1 LLSKRPEIGVFFDTY
16 GILGRGGVKELMQ
29 ISLTWEDP
37 ATGERRSP
45 VLNTPI
51 AIGREF
57 AQLPSKIA
65 ERRVSRIQL
74 DDGQVSRFHVL
85 LDEEKGLLV
94 ATDSQSSNGIEI
106 NGSKQLQGYLQA
118 GDRLGI
124 GGYTLTII
132 EIGSASNSS
141 KILFNPVTNVPDPYL
156 TKPGG
161 DGQQNAFL
169 PQIFQQQQVSIDGLK
184 VETAEYGTVGGGF
197 GSFAWVDLL
206 RIAGV
211 PATNIAVLSPEKSV
225 YGRYRQL
232 CLNAHVSDSFAC
244 AKGDRERLRSQS
256 DACPDNIWGF
266 PSYGLREALRKLGRG
281 QFMPGL
287 QILWQLLA
295 EPLLENSYSPVDEQ
309 VLQAVDREAA
319 RIGWQKM
326 LRYAMVQ
333 TIRQTTDG
341 RYALLYSQGD
351 SYAILIARYLHLATG
366 YPAVEFLPDLQAYR
380 QRSKDFQLV
389 VNAYE
394 PHDHIYERLG
404 NNGGTVLLRGAGT
417 IACRVLQRIYRVRRN
432 HPQQQI
438 KVIHLWSAATEI
450 DRAIGVAQ
458 RPVNLNYQI
467 QAFEWPKAC
476 WGGEYKMRLATAT
489 AEQQQQFFFD
499 WEGAT
504 IPQRRDWQ
512 KMLVGGISKGWYRQ
526 AIGQVELVTP
536 QPPGLS
542 VKLQGE
548 TTPISADYIID
559 ATGLAGAVMDS
570 QLLADLVQQYQIR
583 LNPRGQF
590 MVGDDFAIDQL
601 NSGST
606 GRVYA
611 AGITTSGNGYGPV
624 DSFLGLQYAA
634 LAAVCDMTDRGASD
648 LKRLTGLQ
656 SIAQWWRWMTHRP
669 PD

>member
-1 LLSKRPEIGVFFDTY
+1 
-16 GILGRGGVKELMQ
+16 MQ

-57 AQLPSKIA
+57 SQLPSQIA
-65 ERRVSRIQL
+65 DRRVSRIQFN
-74 DDGQVSRFHVL
+74 DGQISRFHVL
-85 LDEEKGLLV
+85 FDEENGLLLV
-94 ATDSQSSNGIEI
+94 TDQQSSNGIEI
-106 NGSKQLQGYLQA
+106 NGVKQLRGYLKA

-124 GGYTLTII
+124 GSYVVTILAVG
-132 EIGSASNSS
+132 EASNSS
-141 KILFNPVTNVPDPYL
+141 KILFNPVTNVPDPYI
-156 TKPGG
+156 TRPGN
-161 DGQQNAFL
+161 DNQQNAFL
-169 PQIFQQQQVSIDGLK
+169 PQIFQQQQVSIDDIHATGLK
-184 VETAEYGTVGGGF
+184 VETVEYGTVGGGF

-211 PATNIAVLSPEKSV
+211 KATNIAVLSPEKSV
-225 YGRYRQL
+225 HGRYRQL
-232 CLNAHVSDSFAC
+232 CLNAHVSDSSAC

-266 PSYGLREALRKLGRG
+266 PGYGVREALRKLGRG

-295 EPLLENSYSPVDEQ
+295 EPLLENSYGPVDEQ

-351 SYAILIARYLHLATG
+351 SYAIMVTRYLHLATG
-366 YPAVEFLPDLQAYR
+366 YPAVEFLPDLQDYR
-380 QRSKDFQLV
+380 QRTKDFQRV

-394 PHDHIYERLG
+394 PHDHIYEQLG
-404 NNGGTVLLRGAGT
+404 DRGGTVLLRGSGT

-438 KVIHLWSAATEI
+438 KVVHLWSQITET
-450 DRAIGVAQ
+450 DRSMGVAQ
-458 RPVNLNYQI
+458 RSVNLNYQI

-476 WGGEYKMRLATAT
+476 WGGEYKMRLSTAT
-489 AEQQQQFFFD
+489 TEQQQQFYLG

-512 KMLVGGISKGWYRQ
+512 KMLVGGISKGWYQ
-526 AIGQVELVTP
+526 QIIGQVQVVTP
-536 QPPGLS
+536 QPPGLA
-542 VKLQGE
+542 VRLQGE
-548 TTPISADYIID
+548 SNPVAADYIID
-559 ATGLAGAVMDS
+559 ATGLAGSVMDS
-570 QLLADLVQQYQIR
+570 QLLADLVQQYQVA
-583 LNPRGQF
+583 LNLRGQF
-590 MVGDDFAIDQL
+590 TVGGDFAIEQL
-601 NSGST
+601 NNGSS
-606 GRVYA
+606 GRVYGS
-611 AGITTSGNGYGPV
+611 GITTAGNGYAPV

-634 LAAVCDMTDRGASD
+634 LAAVCDLTDRGAPE
-648 LKRLTGLQ
+648 LKKLNGLQ
-656 SIAQWWRWMTHRP
+656 SAAQWWRWMTNKP
-669 PD
+669 PN

>member
-1 LLSKRPEIGVFFDTY
+1 
-16 GILGRGGVKELMQ
+16 MQ

-37 ATGERRSP
+37 ATGERCSP

-51 AIGREF
+51 AIGRDF
-57 AQLPSKIA
+57 LQLPSNIA
-65 ERRVSRIQL
+65 QRRVSRIQL
-74 DDGQVSRFHVL
+74 DDGQISRFHLL
-85 LDEEKGLLV
+85 LDEENGLLL
-94 ATDSQSSNGIEI
+94 ATDQSSSNGVEI
-106 NGSKQLQGYLQA
+106 NGNKQLQGSLKA

-124 GGYTLTII
+124 GSYILTII
-132 EIGSASNSS
+132 AVGSATNSS

-156 TKPGG
+156 TKPSGET
-161 DGQQNAFL
+161 QQNSFL
-169 PQIFQQQQVSIDGLK
+169 PQIFQQQQISIDDIHATGLK
-184 VETAEYGTVGGGF
+184 VETVEYGTVGGGF
-197 GSFAWVDLL
+197 GSFAWVNLL

-211 PATNIAVLSPEKSV
+211 KTTDIAVLSPEKSV
-225 YGRYRQL
+225 HGRYRQL
-232 CLNAHVSDSFAC
+232 CLNAHVS
-244 AKGDRERLRSQS
+244 DRERLRSQS

-266 PSYGLREALRKLGRG
+266 PGYGVREALRKLGRG
-281 QFMPGL
+281 QFGSGL
-287 QILWQLLA
+287 QILWQLFT
-295 EPLLENSYSPVDEQ
+295 EPLLENSYGPVDEQ

-351 SYAILIARYLHLATG
+351 SYAILITRYLHLATG

-380 QRSKDFQLV
+380 QRTKDFQLV

-438 KVIHLWSAATEI
+438 KVIHLWSEATET
-450 DRAIGVAQ
+450 DRTMGIAQ

-467 QAFEWPKAC
+467 QSLEWPKAC
-476 WGGEYKMRLATAT
+476 WGGEYKMRLAAAT
-489 AEQQQQFFFD
+489 IEQQQQFFLG

-512 KMLVGGISKGWYRQ
+512 KMLVGGISKGWYQ
-526 AIGQVELVTP
+526 QTIGQVKMVNP
-536 QPPGLS
+536 QSPGLTVS
-542 VKLQGE
+542 LQGE
-548 TTPISADYIID
+548 PTPIIADYIID
-559 ATGLAGAVMDS
+559 ATGLAGSVMDS
-570 QLLADLVQQYQIR
+570 PLLADLVQQYQVA

-590 MVGDDFAIDQL
+590 TVGDDFAIDQL
-601 NSGST
+601 NSGT
-606 GRVYA
+606 MGRVYGS
-611 AGITTSGNGYGPV
+611 GITTAGNSYGPV

-634 LAAVCDMTDRGASD
+634 LASVCDMTDRNAPG

-656 SIAQWWRWMTHRP
+656 STAQWWRWMTNRP

>member
-1 LLSKRPEIGVFFDTY
+1 LWWCG
-16 GILGRGGVKELMQ
+16 GGVQELMQ

-57 AQLPSKIA
+57 SQLPSTVA

-74 DDGQVSRFHVL
+74 TDGQISRFHVL
-85 LDEEKGLLV
+85 LDEENSQLLV
-94 ATDSQSSNGIEI
+94 TDQQSSNGIEI
-106 NGSKQLQGYLQA
+106 NGVQQLQGHLKA
-118 GDRLGI
+118 GDRLKI
-124 GGYTLTII
+124 GDHVLTIM
-132 EIGSASNSS
+132 EVGSASNSA
-141 KILFNPVTNVPDPYL
+141 KILFNPVTNVPDPYI
-156 TKPGG
+156 TRPGNAP
-161 DGQQNAFL
+161 QANAFL
-169 PQIFQQQQVSIDGLK
+169 PQIFQQQQVSIDEIHATGLK
-184 VETAEYGTVGGGF
+184 VETVEYGTVGGGF

-211 PATNIAVLSPEKSV
+211 KANDIAILSPEKSV
-225 YGRYRQL
+225 HGRYRQL
-232 CLNAHVSDSFAC
+232 CLNAHVS
-244 AKGDRERLRSQS
+244 DRERLRSQS

-281 QFMPGL
+281 QFVTGL
-287 QILWQLLA
+287 QILGQLLA
-295 EPLLENSYSPVDEQ
+295 EPMLENSYGPVDEQ

-341 RYALLYSQGD
+341 RYALLYSQGN
-351 SYAILIARYLHLATG
+351 SYEILITRYLHLATG
-366 YPAVEFLPDLQAYR
+366 YPAVEFLPDLQDYR
-380 QRSKDFQLV
+380 QRTKDFQLV

-394 PHDHIYERLG
+394 PHDHIYEQLG
-404 NNGGTVLLRGAGT
+404 IRGGTVLLRGAGT

-438 KVIHLWSAATEI
+438 KVIHLWPQVTES
-450 DRAIGVAQ
+450 DRSSGVAQ
-458 RPVNLNYQI
+458 RSVNLNYQI

-476 WGGEYKMRLATAT
+476 WGGEYKVRLAMAT
-489 AEQQQQFFFD
+489 SEQQQQFYLG

-512 KMLVGGISKGWYRQ
+512 KMLVGGISKGWYQ
-526 AIGQVELVTP
+526 QIIGQVQVVNP
-536 QPPGLS
+536 NPPGLA
-542 VKLQGE
+542 VTLQGE
-548 TTPISADYIID
+548 STPIAADYIID
-559 ATGLAGAVMDS
+559 ATGLAGSVMDS
-570 QLLADLVQQYQIR
+570 KLLADLVQQYQVA
-583 LNPRGQF
+583 LNLRGQF
-590 MVGDDFAIDQL
+590 NVGEDFALEQL
-601 NSGST
+601 NNGSA
-606 GRVYA
+606 GRVYGS
-611 AGITTSGNGYGPV
+611 GITTAGNGYAPV

-634 LAAVCDMTDRGASD
+634 LAAVCDLTDRGAPS

-656 SIAQWWRWMTHRP
+656 SAAQWWRWMTNKP